1 MNTARREQRDLLL
14 PQEPGRCLRRVARVG
29 VLRQDDDQPTID
41 LFVQRGEHQRQH
53 RLRNAGAHVLLS
65 GGERGGELRE
75 PLLRAQAFDEAV
87 EHGTVHDDW
96 PNRAFGRS
104 TWYFRRGAREK

>member
-1 MNTARREQRDLLL
+1 
-14 PQEPGRCLRRVARVG
+14 
-29 VLRQDDDQPTID
+29 
-41 LFVQRGEHQRQH
+41 
-53 RLRNAGAHVLLS
+53 VLLS